1 MIQDIF
7 PYRLN
12 NTFQSAAPAST
23 DYFFSFQGEKVLL
36 KIRKEILS

>member
-12 NTFQSAAPAST
+12 NTFQNVAPVST
-23 DYFFSFQGEKVLL
+23 DCFFLSKEK
-36 KIRKEILS
+36 RCF

>member
-12 NTFQSAAPAST
+12 NTFQNAAPVST
-23 DYFFSFQGEKVLL
+23 DFFSLSKEK
-36 KIRKEILS
+36 RCF